1 MCFGLSWHQRLGLFF
16 MSFLAGALM
25 LFLSFSFLS
34 LILLGQSA
42 KFTMAYALANVF
54 FLLSSSFL
62 TGPQQQL
69 LTMFHPS
76 RAAISAGY
84 LLTLVLTLFTAWQV
98 RVFYVVLPLLVLQ
111 VVCLL
116 MYVTSYLPFGLP
128 MMKRLAAVFIASM
141 RKMLTAW

>member
-1 MCFGLSWHQRLGLFF
+1 MCCGLSWHQRLGLFF
-16 MSFLAGALM
+16 MSFFAGALM
-25 LFLSFSFLS
+25 LVLAFSFLS

-76 RAAISAGY
+76 RMLISSLY

-98 RVFYVVLPLLVLQ
+98 RVFYIVLPLMVVQ
-111 VVCLL
+111 IVCLL
-116 MYVTSYLPFGLP
+116 LYVTSYLPFGLP
-128 MMKRLAAVFIASM
+128 MMKRMAALFAASLK
-141 RKMLTAW
+141 KMLLS